1 MPPRGTVRAYAGL
14 AVGVVAISWSAIFVR
29 WTQMPGVASAFYRV
43 FFACLALW
51 PLLLFSRAKFVRM
64 DRSTFL
70 LGVLGGAFF
79 AGDIGFYNIAVLHT
93 SAGGATF
100 LGNNAPLVV
109 GLLTWATTRKLPSR
123 RFWTALV
130 TALAGACLIVA
141 GDMRHFG
148 MRSSADILA
157 VIASVCFALYLLVT
171 ERLRESC
178 DTSTILAL
186 STTASTVVLL
196 VFAVS
201 ARIPLAVPSVA
212 SFAALVGLG
221 LVCQLAGYFSLTYAL
236 GHLPA
241 TVSSVILLAVAPLTA
256 LFAFV
261 IFKERMTVVQI
272 LGGGL
277 VLVGVWIVSGASH
290 DRVMAA
296 LPEQT
301 AMPMVEVA
309 GGLRDPSSRAE
320 RLDV

>member
-1 MPPRGTVRAYAGL
+1 
-14 AVGVVAISWSAIFVR
+14 
-29 WTQMPGVASAFYRV
+29 MPGVASAFYRV

-51 PLLLFSRAKFVRM
+51 PILLFSRRKLARL
-64 DRSTFL
+64 DRPTFL

-123 RFWTALV
+123 RFWTALA
-130 TALAGACLIVA
+130 TALVGACFIVA

-148 MRSSADILA
+148 MRSSADIMA

-186 STTASTVVLL
+186 STTASAVVLL
-196 VFAVS
+196 VFAGV
-201 ARIPLAVPSVA
+201 ARISLAVPSVS

-221 LVCQLAGYFSLTYAL
+221 LVCQLAGYFCLTYAL

-256 LFAFV
+256 VFAFM
-261 IFKERMTVVQI
+261 IFKERMTAVQI

-277 VLVGVWIVSGASH
+277 VLVGVWIVSGASN
-290 DRVMAA
+290 DRVLAT

-301 AMPMVEVA
+301 AMPLVEIA
-309 GGLRDPSSRAE
+309 GDLRGSSGSA
-320 RLDV
+320 DAPDG